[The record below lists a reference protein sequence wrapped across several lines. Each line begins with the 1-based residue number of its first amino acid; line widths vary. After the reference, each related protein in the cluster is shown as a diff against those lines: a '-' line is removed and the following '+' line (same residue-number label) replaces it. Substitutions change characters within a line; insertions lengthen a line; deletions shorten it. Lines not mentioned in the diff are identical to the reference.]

1 MQAKQIAVIYE
12 NGVFKP
18 LEEVDVKEH
27 EKLIV
32 TLYSDVQWQKEV
44 SALFKKIH
52 KRTRNFS
59 LKEIET
65 DISEAR
71 REARKRLSEAYRAD

>member
-1 MQAKQIAVIYE
+1 MQAKQITVIYE

-32 TLYSDVQWQKEV
+32 TLYPDAQWRKEV
-44 SALFKKIH
+44 NALFKKIH
-52 KRTRNFS
+52 KRTKKFS
-59 LKEIET
+59 LKKCFPKTE
-65 DISEAR
+65 
-71 REARKRLSEAYRAD
+71 

>member
-1 MQAKQIAVIYE
+1 MQAKQITVIYE

-27 EKLIV
+27 EKLMVI
-32 TLYSDVQWQKEV
+32 LYSDAQWQKEV
-44 SALFKKIH
+44 NALFKRIH
-52 KRTRNFS
+52 KRTKNFS
-59 LKEIET
+59 PKEIET

-71 REARKRLSEAYRAD
+71 REARKRLSEAHRAD